1 MLTSLPPSAEAPP
14 EQETTPQPVRR
25 DVVIAGL
32 ILGLVAGAIVCY
44 FAMSGS
50 AAQQSE
56 ETREISAASWLG
68 KSADD
73 KGVRTASSAPPS
85 ATDRQPETPTRYAPT
100 KEESAALPAEPDVG
114 SARPEEDKAAE
125 GRIVKQGTVQKG
137 MPVIKSL
144 TRLGLSVAD
153 AHAIIS
159 ALDGVFDFRK
169 ARPGQSF
176 EVHVDSATQ
185 KPTYFRYDVSITEV
199 YEVKLGKGS
208 LVGARKHIRTQKRER
223 RFGGTIASSLFKALS
238 EQRAHPT
245 LAGKIVEVLAHEV
258 DFYKAQR
265 PGDTFRVIV
274 EEESLDGT
282 FIAYGPVLAL
292 EYKGTKSGKKRFFR
306 FAAGKDSPTYF
317 DEKGISVPRSVISI
331 PLHYTRIT
339 SPFGRRYHPILKR
352 RKLHNGVDFSAPR
365 GTHVWACQA
374 GKVTIASR
382 RGANGNLVSVD
393 HGEGLSSFYAHL
405 QGFALGIKPGTQVRE
420 RQIIGYV
427 GSTGRSTGAHLHF
440 GLKRNGR
447 FIDPLKYKVRPGRP
461 APPKYR
467 SKLKAIIAERG
478 RLLDKTRIRPPA
490 SPLSEAPKDGEVLG
504 LEDL

>member
-1 MLTSLPPSAEAPP
+1 MLTAQPQPTEAPP
-14 EQETTPQPVRR
+14 EQEGAPQQIRR
-25 DVVIAGL
+25 DVIIAGL
-32 ILGLVAGAIVCY
+32 VLGLVAGAIVCY

-50 AAQQSE
+50 AAQTSAKTHE
-56 ETREISAASWLG
+56 VSAASWLG
-68 KSADD
+68 GNADS
-73 KGVRTASSAPPS
+73 GVQTASATAPS
-85 ATDRQPETPTRYAPT
+85 TADQLPETPTQYAPT
-100 KEESAALPAEPDVG
+100 PEESTAPIEPVVVDEK
-114 SARPEEDKAAE
+114 PEEEAAK
-125 GRIVKQGTVQKG
+125 RQVIKQGTVQKG
-137 MPVIKSL
+137 KAVIKSL
-144 TRLGLSVAD
+144 THLDLSVAD
-153 AHAIIS
+153 AHAIIT
-159 ALDGVFDFRK
+159 ALDGIFDFRK

-176 EVHVDSATQ
+176 EVHVDSDTK
-185 KPTYFRYDVSITEV
+185 KPTYFRYDVSITEA
-199 YEVKLGKGS
+199 YEVKRKRDG
-208 LVGARKHIRTQKRER
+208 LVGARKHIPTQKRER

-238 EQRAHPT
+238 EQDAHPT

-292 EYKGTKSGKKRFFR
+292 EYNGTKSGKKRFFR
-306 FAAGKDSPTYF
+306 FKAGRDDPTYF

-374 GKVTIASR
+374 GKVTISSR
-382 RGANGNLVSVD
+382 KGANGNLVAIN
-393 HGEGLSSFYAHL
+393 HEEGLTSFYAHL
-405 QGFALGIKPGTQVRE
+405 QGFAPGIKPGVKVRE
-420 RQIIGYV
+420 RRTIGYV
-427 GSTGRSTGAHLHF
+427 GSTGRSTGPHLHF

-461 APPKYR
+461 APPRYR

-490 SPLSEAPKDGEVLG
+490 APLSEAPKDEEVLG
-504 LEDL
+504 LEDF